1 MSLFDLTTKNNGRV
15 QLDQIPVLRQ
25 AFVVA
30 GTLVILGMV
39 LAYIVHPYFL
49 GLPILVGGG
58 LLFSGLVGIC
68 PMVAFLNMLPWN
80 KPDSSTQQTDL

>member
-30 GTLVILGMV
+30 GTLVMLGML

-49 GLPILVGGG
+49 ALPILVGGG

-80 KPDSSTQQTDL
+80 KKKTDSKK

>member
-1 MSLFDLTTKNNGRV
+1 MSRFDLKTKNNERIP
-15 QLDQIPVLRQ
+15 LNQIPVLRQ

-39 LAYIVHPYFL
+39 LAYVAHLYFL
-49 GLPILVGGG
+49 ALPVLVGGG

-68 PMVAFLNMLPWN
+68 PMVAVLNLLPWN
-80 KPDSSTQQTDL
+80 RSKST